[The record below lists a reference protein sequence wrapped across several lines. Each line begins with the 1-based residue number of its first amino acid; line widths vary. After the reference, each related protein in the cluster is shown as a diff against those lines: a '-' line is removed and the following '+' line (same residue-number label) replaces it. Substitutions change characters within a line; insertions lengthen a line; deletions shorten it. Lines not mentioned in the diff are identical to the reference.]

1 MTLGTKCSGVLEG
14 ILNLFSSIYPQRSLF
29 IFFNYTNFNY
39 TNLGFINLYHRGG
52 IIDISIEV
60 GYPKGN

>member
-1 MTLGTKCSGVLEG
+1 MTLGTKCLGVLEG
-14 ILNLFSSIYPQRSLF
+14 ILNLFSSIYPWRSLF
-29 IFFNYTNFNY
+29 VFFNY